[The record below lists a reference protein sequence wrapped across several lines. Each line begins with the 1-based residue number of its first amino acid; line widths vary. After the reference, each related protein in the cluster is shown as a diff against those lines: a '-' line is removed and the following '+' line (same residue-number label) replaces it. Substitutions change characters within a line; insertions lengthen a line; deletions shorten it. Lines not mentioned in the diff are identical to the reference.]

1 MGIEVRGLSPLL
13 EVFDMPASLAFY
25 RDKLGFRITGD
36 SGQGD
41 ESGWVMLEL
50 GDATIMLNTAY
61 DDGERPVSEDP
72 ARVAAH
78 HDTCIYFGCP
88 DVDAAYEHLKAN
100 GVKADPP
107 QIAPY
112 GMKQLYVPDP
122 DGYNLCFQWPDNK
135 PAKPRS

>member
-1 MGIEVRGLSPLL
+1 MTIEVRGMAPL
-13 EVFDMPASLAFY
+13 VGVWDMPTSLAFY

-61 DDGERPVSEDP
+61 DDGERPDAADP

-78 HDTCIYFGCP
+78 RDTCIYFACP

-100 GVKADPP
+100 GIEAEPP
-107 QIAPY
+107 TIAPY
-112 GMKQLYVPDP
+112 GMKQLYVTDP
-122 DGYNLCFQWPDNK
+122 DNYNLCFQWPSE
-135 PAKPRS
+135 PA